1 MAKPIV
7 IFDSGVGGLSIYQ
20 EIKQVLPQVPVVY
33 CSDMAG
39 FPYGPK
45 PEQEVIERTSRCL
58 NLLAEQFDPSLAVI
72 ACNTA
77 STISL
82 PRVRGE
88 LGFPVVGVVPAIK
101 TASEC
106 SKNRCIGLLATPG
119 TVTRRY
125 TNQLIDDFAAD
136 CQVIRVGSSELVQM
150 AEQYLR
156 GKPLCDGRLRHILSP
171 FLTAKPRP
179 DTVVLGCTHFPLLR
193 DALRRIAPGI
203 HWVDSGPAIA
213 RRVVSLLVD
222 HDYQPVG
229 EDRFVHT
236 GEDGLADSLALE
248 RLGFSEISPLAL
260 MPQEAPS
267 GLAEEERCQR
277 QDYNVARL
285 A

>member
-58 NLLAEQFDPSLAVI
+58 NALAERFDPSLAVI

-88 LGFPVVGVVPAIK
+88 LAFPVVGVVPAIK
-101 TASEC
+101 TASEY

-119 TVTRRY
+119 TVARCY

-136 CQVIRVGSSELVQM
+136 CQVIRVGSSELVLM

-156 GKPLCDGRLRHILSP
+156 GESLCDDRLRDILSP
-171 FLTAKPRP
+171 FLTAEPQP
-179 DTVVLGCTHFPLLR
+179 DAVVLGCTHFPLLR
-193 DALRRIAPGI
+193 GALERIAPDI
-203 HWVDSGPAIA
+203 HWIDSGPAIA
-213 RRVVSLLVD
+213 RRVVSLLAD
-222 HDYQPVG
+222 SDQQTAAD
-229 EDRFVHT
+229 DRFVHT
-236 GEDGLADSLALE
+236 GEEGLADTLALG
-248 RLGFSEISPLAL
+248 RMGFAEITALAL
-260 MPQEAPS
+260 MPPTS
-267 GLAEEERCQR
+267 
-277 QDYNVARL
+277 
-285 A
+285 